1 MGSDGSKF
9 DVSDRLTADRL
20 NRKTVL
26 VETGANIAGV
36 AATPGMLAFCTSSGS
51 GFSTGVLYRRNAA
64 NSAWEQIID
73 EASIQTLTNKIVFG
87 PEAGEESTTPV
98 TDNGQTTVRN
108 DIRHYA
114 FFTLPTTYK
123 FYKITG
129 IEWKNGVTV
138 AGNVQCGVD
147 LVDANPPTIANV
159 INVALGAATAQS
171 GTSSVQRVSMVR
183 SDMIR
188 GGTILGAWFLPDNGV
203 GAFRRQ
209 SGLANQN
216 QEKSFT
222 YTITPA
228 IQDAT
233 AWATNTDHYYIKV
246 YYRGYN

>member
-1 MGSDGSKF
+1 MGSDGGKF

-51 GFSTGVLYRRNAA
+51 GFSAGVLYRRNAA

-87 PEAGEESTTPV
+87 PEASEESNTPV
-98 TDNGQTTVRN
+98 ADDNQASGRSN
-108 DIRHYA
+108 IRHYLTL
-114 FFTLPTTYK
+114 TLPTTYK

-129 IEWKNGVTV
+129 IEWKNGTVV
-138 AGNVQCGVD
+138 AGNVMCGVD
-147 LVDANPPTIANV
+147 LIDTETPSDPRVLR
-159 INVALGAATAQS
+159 VALGKEVTQV
-171 GTSSVQRVSMVR
+171 GTSAVQRNSSIT

-188 GGTILGAWFLPDNGV
+188 GGSVIGVWFLPSNSS
-203 GAFRRQ
+203 ATFRRKNGTVQ
-209 SGLANQN
+209 KY
-216 QEKSFT
+216 KSFA
-222 YTITPA
+222 YTINPS

-233 AWATNTDHYYIKV
+233 AWSDDTDFYYIKT